1 MRTRIFCVRLD
12 KHVPI
17 PERRTVMR
25 VDTIAS
31 LPAVK
36 PQRGLLPQHFQYH
49 RRLIQ
54 ALRARAPYLL
64 PLAAMEVR
72 AELALRRKLF
82 AKSKPWGSQ
91 S

>member
-1 MRTRIFCVRLD
+1 MSLGRNEHLTRTEFG
-12 KHVPI
+12 
-17 PERRTVMR
+17 
-25 VDTIAS
+25 
-31 LPAVK
+31 
-36 PQRGLLPQHFQYH
+36 RGLLPQHFQYH

-82 AKSKPWGSQ
+82 GKSKP
-91 S
+91 